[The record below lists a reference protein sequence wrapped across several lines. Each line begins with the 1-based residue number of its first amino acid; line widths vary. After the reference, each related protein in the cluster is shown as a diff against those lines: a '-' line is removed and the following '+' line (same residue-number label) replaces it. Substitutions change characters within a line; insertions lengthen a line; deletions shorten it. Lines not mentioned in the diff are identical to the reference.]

1 MATVTY
7 KLPGEFSSSLGFPDH
22 QFSFELEQKVRAD
35 NGVMK
40 DLKNSPFPRNS
51 AERDMLLQEIFK
63 YGQQQQ
69 RLTGN
74 FPEEAMLFLSQKASE
89 GQSGNMQGEVAKV
102 IETAQRRQDDPIG
115 FQSSLMKFEGQTTPY
130 KTQFLDVPGTMIP
143 WIAGDEEGGLPATL
157 DNIVQD
163 AITFA
168 KRRLPR
174 DPKESGR
181 IATVIA
187 ADIGLALALRKA
199 GKANTPW
206 GPSFEQFLM
215 PKVMAGLN
223 KISGGGTLST
233 GLAVG
238 GTSGLASAAYDLTY
252 NWANRS
258 YRNAFPTAFEMTEDG
273 QFKLDADGN
282 KIPKQPSITE
292 DMLQT
297 MNSAM
302 FEAAFSGGTA
312 AGILGAQK
320 LWKNFVSKGT
330 GIDPTDLSQQQIQQL
345 AAQYNIPM
353 SIIASSP
360 SDSLKGFSRIIGVF
374 PFVGGPLRQAQ
385 DQSRIALNKEIQKT
399 FTELAPYH
407 KTVDIVQNLGDKG
420 YKAFKENF
428 NNFSGMKAA
437 LYEAYDDVAEEITE
451 SFIPTSRLRNYLS
464 QIVPKTAPD
473 VGLSQGVDVGQ
484 RYVNTVREALEAV
497 SGQAGQG
504 DNAVKALTALA
515 NMPEHLSAKE
525 FREVQRLVNDAI
537 RNLNPSTGGVSM
549 GSSPAISKILG
560 LVSKNLRDDLD
571 DVVNWKQMSGKN
583 QVLAEVAK
591 QRLNDANTFFFS
603 NKDDF
608 ASFFAGTGATR
619 VGQAIETSVD
629 ARFFQPNAPK
639 APGVKQPD
647 ELFEIF
653 MDPKTMS
660 VSLKAQSELY
670 RQVGPEVFKELA
682 NGYMDKKLSQFIKI
696 YDTNTIPVRG
706 PDGVIM
712 DQRGLIKDFGDVRG
726 VSAGVPV
733 IDVQG
738 LRQAFG
744 LENVRPGEVGTMMAR
759 SNNVAMANMFN
770 LMGKDG
776 IKAYKK
782 LDDLLTL
789 AERVQSFD
797 VSDVSKFIQRRGVLA
812 GPKAITTGLTVGVGL
827 ANPVGAL
834 GMILLTRGISKF
846 LASPKAYANMMKGL
860 DDTLSPALRRDALIE
875 VVKFVDDEIGF
886 DKDKGAVE
894 PSPIRVAGTD
904 SALLTREE
912 PEAEKSRKK
921 AQKTVLGIEDF
932 YGKKVDA
939 LTVPE
944 MLEYFISKA
953 KEAPGSEFS
962 QYFGFKKNATTGDLE
977 PVKKSGGIGVNR
989 TDEQNFLL
997 ANLDPA
1003 EKLAKDIFGEEEG
1016 KRVADFAEAQA
1027 KTEGLKP
1034 AQEAVGSGTVFMPVT
1049 GQSKRNFPQGR
1060 PVQQNFGPNPFL
1072 TGLSRFYQQNI
1083 APGLNTS
1090 LSSGNILSNMINT
1103 PSAINQYFRGVD
1115 QRMGFGPNNR
1125 LNQNQ
1130 RIAMADGNINQA
1142 LAARGF
1148 NKGGIVGK
1156 VK

>member
-1 MATVTY
+1 MTQITY
-7 KLPGEFSSSLGFPDH
+7 KLPSEFSQSLGFNDH
-22 QFSFELEQKVRAD
+22 QFEFQLDQTVKAD
-35 NGVMK
+35 NGTNRNI
-40 DLKNSPFPRNS
+40 KNSPFPRNTM
-51 AERDMLLQEIFK
+51 ERDMLLQEIFK

-69 RLTGN
+69 KLTGT

-89 GQSGNMQGEVAKV
+89 GQSGNMQGEVEKV
-102 IETAQRRQDDPIG
+102 IQTAERRQDDPIG

-130 KTQFLDVPGTMIP
+130 KTDFMSLPGSVVPIP

-163 AITFA
+163 AVTFA
-168 KRRLPR
+168 KRRLPK

-187 ADIGLALALRKA
+187 ADVGLMLALKKA

-206 GPSFEQFLM
+206 GMSFQDFLM
-215 PKVMAGLN
+215 PRVMKALN
-223 KISGGGTLST
+223 KASGAGTIGT
-233 GLAVG
+233 GAAVG
-238 GTSGLASAAYDLTY
+238 GTSGIASATYDIAY

-258 YRNAFPTAFEMTEDG
+258 YRNTFPTAFEMTEDG
-273 QFKLDADGN
+273 EFKLDEQGN

-302 FEAAFSGGTA
+302 FEAAFSGGAA
-312 AGILGAQK
+312 AGVLGAQK

-330 GIDPTDLSQQQIQQL
+330 GIDATDLTQQQMQKL
-345 AAQYNIPM
+345 AAEYNIPM
-353 SIIASSP
+353 SIIAATP
-360 SDSLKGFSRIIGVF
+360 NENVKGFARIIGVF

-385 DQSRIALNKEIQKT
+385 DQSRVALNREIQKT
-399 FTELAPYH
+399 FIELAPYH
-407 KTVDIVQNLGDKG
+407 KTVDIIQNLGEKG
-420 YKAFKENF
+420 YKSMKENF

-437 LYEAYDDVAEEITE
+437 LYEAYDDVADEITE
-451 SFIPTSRLRNYLS
+451 SFIPTARMRDYLTS
-464 QIVPKTAPD
+464 IVPRSAPELALTSNVTA
-473 VGLSQGVDVGQ
+473 GQ
-484 RYVNTVREALEAV
+484 RYISTVREALEGV
-497 SGQAGQG
+497 SGQVGQA
-504 DNAVKALTALA
+504 DNTVKALTALA
-515 NMPEHLSAKE
+515 NMPEYLSAKE
-525 FREVQRLVNDAI
+525 FRELQRLVNESI
-537 RNLNPSTGGVSM
+537 RTLNPSTGGVSM
-549 GSSPAISKILG
+549 GSSPAVSKILG
-560 LVSKNLRDDLD
+560 LISKNLRDDLD
-571 DVVNWKQMSGKN
+571 DVTNWKQMSGKN

-619 VGQAIETSVD
+619 VGQAIETTVD
-629 ARFFQPNAPK
+629 SRFFQPNAPK
-639 APGVKQPD
+639 APGTKQVD

-660 VSLKAQSELY
+660 VSLKAQAELY
-670 RQVGPEVFKELA
+670 RQVGPKVFNELA
-682 NGYMDKKLSQFIKI
+682 NGYMDKMLSKYVTV
-696 YDTNTIPVRG
+696 YDTNVIPVRG
-706 PDGVIM
+706 ANGITY
-712 DQRGLIKDFGDVRG
+712 DQTGLIKDFGDVRG

-797 VSDVSKFIQRRGVLA
+797 VADVSKFVQRRGVLA

-827 ANPVGAL
+827 GNPVGAL

-860 DDTLSPALRRDALIE
+860 DDNLSPALRRDALIE
-875 VVKFVDDEIGF
+875 VVKFVDDEVGF
-886 DKDKGAVE
+886 DKSKGEVS

-904 SALLTREE
+904 SALITREA
-912 PEAEKSRKK
+912 PEAEKARQK
-921 AQKTVLGIEDF
+921 AKKTVLGIEEF

-939 LTVPE
+939 LTIPE
-944 MLEYFISKA
+944 MLNYFIGKA

-962 QYFGFKKNATTGDLE
+962 KYKGFRFNEQTGGLE
-977 PVKKSGGIGVNR
+977 PVNKVGGVGLNKR
-989 TDEQNFLL
+989 DEQNFLL

-1003 EKLAKDIFGEEEG
+1003 EKLAKDIFGEEQG
-1016 KRVADFAEAQA
+1016 ARVAKFAEAEA
-1027 KTEGLKP
+1027 KTEGLKG
-1034 AQEAVGSGTVFMPVT
+1034 AQESVGAGTYDVDIKGLGFID
-1049 GQSKRNFPQGR
+1049 QSQFPGGKITR
-1060 PVQQNFGPNPFL
+1060 QQNFGPNPFL
-1072 TGLSRFYQQNI
+1072 TGLSKFYQQNI
-1083 APGLNTS
+1083 APALQMDPRTQFMNK
-1090 LSSGNILSNMINT
+1090 I
-1103 PSAINQYFRGVD
+1103 
-1115 QRMGFGPNNR
+1115 MGKNK

-1130 RIAMADGNINQA
+1130 KIAMADGNLNQA
-1142 LAARGF
+1142 IASRM

>member
-1 MATVTY
+1 
-7 KLPGEFSSSLGFPDH
+7 
-22 QFSFELEQKVRAD
+22 
-35 NGVMK
+35 
-40 DLKNSPFPRNS
+40 
-51 AERDMLLQEIFK
+51 
-63 YGQQQQ
+63 
-69 RLTGN
+69 
-74 FPEEAMLFLSQKASE
+74 
-89 GQSGNMQGEVAKV
+89 
-102 IETAQRRQDDPIG
+102 
-115 FQSSLMKFEGQTTPY
+115 
-130 KTQFLDVPGTMIP
+130 
-143 WIAGDEEGGLPATL
+143 
-157 DNIVQD
+157 
-163 AITFA
+163 
-168 KRRLPR
+168 
-174 DPKESGR
+174 
-181 IATVIA
+181 
-187 ADIGLALALRKA
+187 
-199 GKANTPW
+199 
-206 GPSFEQFLM
+206 
-215 PKVMAGLN
+215 
-223 KISGGGTLST
+223 
-233 GLAVG
+233 
-238 GTSGLASAAYDLTY
+238 
-252 NWANRS
+252 
-258 YRNAFPTAFEMTEDG
+258 
-273 QFKLDADGN
+273 
-282 KIPKQPSITE
+282 
-292 DMLQT
+292 
-297 MNSAM
+297 
-302 FEAAFSGGTA
+302 
-312 AGILGAQK
+312 
-320 LWKNFVSKGT
+320 
-330 GIDPTDLSQQQIQQL
+330 
-345 AAQYNIPM
+345 
-353 SIIASSP
+353 
-360 SDSLKGFSRIIGVF
+360 
-374 PFVGGPLRQAQ
+374 
-385 DQSRIALNKEIQKT
+385 
-399 FTELAPYH
+399 
-407 KTVDIVQNLGDKG
+407 
-420 YKAFKENF
+420 
-428 NNFSGMKAA
+428 
-437 LYEAYDDVAEEITE
+437 
-451 SFIPTSRLRNYLS
+451 
-464 QIVPKTAPD
+464 
-473 VGLSQGVDVGQ
+473 
-484 RYVNTVREALEAV
+484 
-497 SGQAGQG
+497 
-504 DNAVKALTALA
+504 
-515 NMPEHLSAKE
+515 
-525 FREVQRLVNDAI
+525 
-537 RNLNPSTGGVSM
+537 
-549 GSSPAISKILG
+549 
-560 LVSKNLRDDLD
+560 
-571 DVVNWKQMSGKN
+571 
-583 QVLAEVAK
+583 
-591 QRLNDANTFFFS
+591 
-603 NKDDF
+603 
-608 ASFFAGTGATR
+608 
-619 VGQAIETSVD
+619 
-629 ARFFQPNAPK
+629 
-639 APGVKQPD
+639 
-647 ELFEIF
+647 
-653 MDPKTMS
+653 
-660 VSLKAQSELY
+660 
-670 RQVGPEVFKELA
+670 
-682 NGYMDKKLSQFIKI
+682 
-696 YDTNTIPVRG
+696 
-706 PDGVIM
+706 
-712 DQRGLIKDFGDVRG
+712 RGLIKDFGDVRG

-904 SALLTREE
+904 SALLTREA
-912 PEAEKSRKK
+912 PESEKSRKK

-939 LTVPE
+939 LTIPE
-944 MLEYFISKA
+944 MLDYFIGKA

-977 PVKKSGGIGVNR
+977 PVKKSGGIGVNK

-1027 KTEGLKP
+1027 KTEGLSG

-1083 APGLNTS
+1083 APGLNTP
-1090 LSSGNILSNMINT
+1090 LSGGNILSNMINT